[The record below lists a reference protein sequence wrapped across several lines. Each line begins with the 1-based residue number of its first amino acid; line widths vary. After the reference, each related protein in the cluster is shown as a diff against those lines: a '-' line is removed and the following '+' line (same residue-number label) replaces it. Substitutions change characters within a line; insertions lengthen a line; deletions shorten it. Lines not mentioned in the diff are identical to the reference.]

1 MAHARGGGS
10 ARLPTARRVGG
21 GITGKDHRGI
31 ANTIRALPL
40 THKATENRPAT
51 NCGAAGATFHQSL
64 SYRFKRYYL
73 FIFIPNPNFNT
84 AEKIFFTAE
93 LQDRGSL
100 VSAIRR

>member
-21 GITGKDHRGI
+21 GITGKGHRGI

-51 NCGAAGATFHQSL
+51 NCGAAGATFSPIAT
-64 SYRFKRYYL
+64 YRYKEVLLIYFY
-73 FIFIPNPNFNT
+73 T
-84 AEKIFFTAE
+84 
-93 LQDRGSL
+93 
-100 VSAIRR
+100 